1 MPRLARSERAFRYG
15 VAPAPDDEAAAA
27 AAEVPTASACSTT
40 AEAGPGCAAAARPGG
55 LFAHAGC
62 RRARRPVRRN
72 AAAKASSA
80 RTAAA
85 AAEATTMAALGVPP
99 PPWTRGAGPVRDDEA
114 SAATV
119 FGGGGAGSSAGPPL
133 STGGTGVEGSAAN
146 PGAGGAVVD
155 GGGVHSMGKS
165 GSCSARLV
173 SPAAEW
179 TRKRSEVSV
188 RSGDI
193 GERESDE
200 LLERGREG
208 ARVMAVEWERRSAG
222 VGMLAFCRGTLDFTQ
237 KTGQFLPRRHFSA
250 GYRWTKRLFAG
261 GCGLLALWLLSLA
274 LNATGMLTLSAWLA
288 PLFEAG
294 MALALC
300 GVLSGVVL
308 DYRALRKAGN

>member
-1 MPRLARSERAFRYG
+1 
-15 VAPAPDDEAAAA
+15 
-27 AAEVPTASACSTT
+27 
-40 AEAGPGCAAAARPGG
+40 
-55 LFAHAGC
+55 
-62 RRARRPVRRN
+62 
-72 AAAKASSA
+72 
-80 RTAAA
+80 
-85 AAEATTMAALGVPP
+85 MAALGVPP

-222 VGMLAFCRGTLDFTQ
+222 VGMQGDTNTTQ
-237 KTGQFLPRRHFSA
+237 GERNACGKRKEAAIFL
-250 GYRWTKRLFAG
+250 
-261 GCGLLALWLLSLA
+261 GLLDSNGSRALVCTFSSDISRDFLH
-274 LNATGMLTLSAWLA
+274 T
-288 PLFEAG
+288 P
-294 MALALC
+294 C
-300 GVLSGVVL
+300 GVGAHRVHQIDFPRTRSTFSL
-308 DYRALRKAGN
+308 DKQQRILRF